1 MKKCPIC
8 GATYDDDAL
17 HCEKDG
23 SPLVSQETISQGEDD
38 SPTIVGGKASSAPV
52 ENNDSPATE
61 MAHSA
66 KPKSAK
72 KGGNKALIWT
82 LVVLLVLGALGGGG
96 YYLYSQGMLDDL
108 LGTHNKK
115 EAVDDEDDEE
125 DEGDI
130 DDDEDFDVDDDF
142 DTYDDEFT
150 DEDVSDTEEAA
161 IEEVVIE
168 EPVVEEQ
175 PETPAPRQ
183 ETPTPRQETPTPRQE
198 TPTPRQETPT
208 PRQETPT
215 PRQETPAQPV
225 RQETPPATPRTNV
238 TPVTPPQ
245 PTVTMVTVTS
255 NIARAMIIVD
265 GVDVGWAPWSGE
277 LTPGMHTFALKAK
290 NKEKLRTSDFSVNV
304 AGRSMT
310 VPINVPDPS
319 VFD

>member
-1 MKKCPIC
+1 MKECPLC

-23 SPLVSQETISQGEDD
+23 SPLMSQEKTSFGEDD
-38 SPTIVGGKASSAPV
+38 SPTIVGGTASSAPV

-61 MAHSA
+61 LAHSQ
-66 KPKSAK
+66 KPKPAK

-96 YYLYSQGMLDDL
+96 YYLYSQGMLDDIF
-108 LGTHNKK
+108 GTHNKK
-115 EAVDDEDDEE
+115 EAVDDEDDE
-125 DEGDI
+125 DDI
-130 DDDEDFDVDDDF
+130 DDEEDFDNDDDF
-142 DTYDDEFT
+142 DTYDDEYI

-208 PRQETPT
+208 PRQETP
-215 PRQETPAQPV
+215 AQPV
-225 RQETPPATPRTNV
+225 QQETPPATPRTNV

-265 GVDVGWAPWSGE
+265 GVDVGWAPWSDE

-304 AGRSMT
+304 SGRSMT